1 MRWDG
6 SIIFFYID
14 GEKTGESDEPV
25 VFNANPVNIAHS
37 APYTVDGI
45 IDEVKLWA
53 KALTP
58 DEINVAMKGAAAVK
72 ASKEKH
78 SLLEEP
84 DKTYVPKLPAWKAAD
99 EESVPELEKTHSFA
113 LPVPVSS
120 EKSNPSASKVAKV
133 SLDLASCSAAHVR
146 NTSEN
151 RNSCG
156 SLDTFKFSA
165 SLPISP

>member
-1 MRWDG
+1 MNNSANVSLSWLKRGLKNCGALEEEDPAKKRNVSLERDG
-6 SIIFFYID
+6 KSLLF
-14 GEKTGESDEPV
+14 
-25 VFNANPVNIAHS
+25 
-37 APYTVDGI
+37 
-45 IDEVKLWA
+45 
-53 KALTP
+53 
-58 DEINVAMKGAAAVK
+58 K

-165 SLPISP
+165 SLPISPQREGERDEEALTKESNSD